1 MVARL
6 FRERAARGG
15 LLHPRPGL
23 DSDDAITA
31 AGSITPFGCFG
42 TAGKAAASA
51 LYDGVSVC

>member
-1 MVARL
+1 VDDS
-6 FRERAARGG
+6 GG
-15 LLHPRPGL
+15 FGRVGTPLLHPQPGL
-23 DSDDAITA
+23 DSGDAITA